1 MKGVKAIREALAA
14 HKGDIA
20 SFVNR
25 LDREGVP
32 YLSYSKIASVE
43 FCPYRYCLEYVQR
56 VKLRPEPAYFVK
68 GRTFHKAAA
77 VLYQGLARGSAIRDS
92 ALERLIRKHDDEAE
106 QQHLRNAVALLRENA
121 LVDWRVV
128 GVERP
133 FALSVA
139 RDLPPCIGVVDLI
152 LRRDGTYAVIDHKT
166 GRNLGGG
173 DAMQLAIYRQHVLR
187 RRQESSAS
195 PCSTNIGGSMTF
207 SASASRRSSERR
219 SACARRPGTASSGD
233 SEGGTGGSDGSRPGK
248 TPPAPGRAT
257 CVRSVTSAARRRIRY
272 TPGAERNGW
281 SGDRTG

>member
-187 RRQESSAS
+187 RR
-195 PCSTNIGGSMTF
+195 
-207 SASASRRSSERR
+207 
-219 SACARRPGTASSGD
+219 
-233 SEGGTGGSDGSRPGK
+233 PGK
-248 TPPAPGRAT
+248 QCLTLFDEYRWVNDLQRIRKPAFQRT
-257 CVRSVTSAARRRIRY
+257 KVRLRPTAWNGVVRRFRRGHRRIRRIEARKDA
-272 TPGAERNGW
+272 PG
-281 SGDRTG
+281 TGSCYMCAFRDVCGKATYQIYSWC